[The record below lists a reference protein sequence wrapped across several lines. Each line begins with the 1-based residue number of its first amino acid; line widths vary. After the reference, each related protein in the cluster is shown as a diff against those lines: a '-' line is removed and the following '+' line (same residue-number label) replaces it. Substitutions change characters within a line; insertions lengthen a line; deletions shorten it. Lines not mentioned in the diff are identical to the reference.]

1 MSTPIVLLTGGAGF
15 IGSHTTDA
23 LIRAGYRVRIFDCLD
38 PQIHGKDPAF
48 PAHLDEKAELVR
60 GDVRNDGELRRALKG
75 VSHVCHFAALT
86 GVGQSMYDISN
97 YVDVNVTGTANLLE
111 IVAKDKLPVR
121 RIVVS
126 SSRAVYGEG
135 THDCPKCGIVYPP
148 IRKRSDMEQDR
159 FEVYCPNCA
168 APTRSVATGE
178 QRPLMPTSVYGWTK
192 KAQEDLAQLAAQS
205 YGMPVVS
212 LRYFNVYG
220 SRQSLINPYTG
231 IISIFFTRLRQ
242 NQPISIY
249 ERGAPL
255 RDFVHVFDVVQAN
268 LSALTGNV
276 PPGAVFNIGSGSEV
290 TVFDVANALARA
302 VGAAPRFKD
311 RGEFRVGDIHACVA
325 DLSRTREA
333 LNYKPGVSL
342 EYGMREFAEWALH
355 QDSVDQY
362 QKTVDELKAVGLFG
376 RSKPAKL

>member
-1 MSTPIVLLTGGAGF
+1 
-15 IGSHTTDA
+15 
-23 LIRAGYRVRIFDCLD
+23 
-38 PQIHGKDPAF
+38 
-48 PAHLDEKAELVR
+48 
-60 GDVRNDGELRRALKG
+60 
-75 VSHVCHFAALT
+75 
-86 GVGQSMYDISN
+86 MYDISN
-97 YVDVNVTGTANLLE
+97 YVDVNVRGTANLFE

-159 FEVYCPNCA
+159 FEVYCPACA
-168 APTRSVATGE
+168 APTRSIATGE
-178 QRPLMPTSVYGWTK
+178 ERPLMPTSVYGWTK
-192 KAQEDLAQLAAQS
+192 KAQEDLAQLSAQS
-205 YGMPVVS
+205 YGTPVVS

-231 IISIFFTRLRQ
+231 IVSIFFTRLRQ

-249 ERGAPL
+249 EHGAPL

-268 LSALTGNV
+268 MSALASDV
-276 PPGAVFNIGSGSEV
+276 PPGAVFNVGSASEV

-302 VGAAPRFKD
+302 VGATPRFED

-325 DLSRTREA
+325 DLSRTRQS
-333 LNYKPGVSL
+333 LGYKPGVSL
-342 EYGMREFAEWALH
+342 EDGMREFAEWALRQH
-355 QDSVDQY
+355 SVDQY

-376 RSKPAKL
+376 SAKPAKS